1 MLRWCHGPTHGF
13 QDEQKPRCPLRN
25 RPRERRLAWRPSA
38 SPIPGLKLGRRA
50 WGGVRP
56 LQRPTRPRPGPG
68 RRGRERGPAAWRADH
83 GRPGYPVDPASL
95 LEESAG
101 RGRCIRGLQPG
112 LVPGPRAGPHN
123 SPCPRRLEIK
133 RLTRRLCPSRSDKQ
147 FQVRSW
153 AVEEGGD
160 FQRQPQPQ
168 RDRELP
174 ENPDS
179 AIFTLQSIAPVHART
194 DPGALGE
201 LPRSPAPPGP
211 AEPGSAGERA
221 RGPQPLRPAPACQT
235 KPSSW
240 LFLFFKNKN
249 KNTAQKKE
257 QNKDE
262 EEEEEEEEEARK
274 GRGTNPG
281 RGGGAAAAAA
291 ARTPSPT
298 RICAALRAMP
308 E

>member
-1 MLRWCHGPTHGF
+1 S
-13 QDEQKPRCPLRN
+13 
-25 RPRERRLAWRPSA
+25 RLNVTSA
-38 SPIPGLKLGRRA
+38 LELEFYPI
-50 WGGVRP
+50 V
-56 LQRPTRPRPGPG
+56 
-68 RRGRERGPAAWRADH
+68 
-83 GRPGYPVDPASL
+83 
-95 LEESAG
+95 
-101 RGRCIRGLQPG
+101 
-112 LVPGPRAGPHN
+112 
-123 SPCPRRLEIK
+123 
-133 RLTRRLCPSRSDKQ
+133 
-147 FQVRSW
+147 
-153 AVEEGGD
+153 
-160 FQRQPQPQ
+160 QRQPQPQ

-201 LPRSPAPPGP
+201 PPRSPAPLGP

-221 RGPQPLRPAPACQT
+221 RGPQPLRPAPACQVTREGAAPGVPQSLGGT

-291 ARTPSPT
+291 AARTPSPT